1 MKMPAEVETCD
12 NLTDAYPSVQDFN
25 AALGGGAIAL
35 YVISALVIVALAVQF
50 GFLTGH
56 FLRHVPDERKARIVK
71 TYSCDCPPLGH
82 GTDLERFIDNWLAIW
97 VVSHL
102 CRQLEKWLHGSEI

>member
-56 FLRHVPDERKARIVK
+56 FLRHVPDERKARRVK
-71 TYSCDCPPLGH
+71 NYSCGVFHHLGH
-82 GTDLERFIDNWLAIW
+82 GPGLERFIDNWLAICI
-97 VVSHL
+97 L
-102 CRQLEKWLHGSEI
+102 KRD

>member
-35 YVISALVIVALAVQF
+35 YVISAVVIVALAVQF

-56 FLRHVPDERKARIVK
+56 FLRHVPDERKARRVK
-71 TYSCDCPPLGH
+71 NYSCRVFHHLGH
-82 GTDLERFIDNWLAIW
+82 GMAALVDKYF
-97 VVSHL
+97 L
-102 CRQLEKWLHGSEI
+102 CLKKPPAPNRSRR

>member
-1 MKMPAEVETCD
+1 MPAEVETCD

-35 YVISALVIVALAVQF
+35 YVISAVVIVALAVQF

-56 FLRHVPDERKARIVK
+56 FLRHVPDERKARRVK
-71 TYSCDCPPLGH
+71 NYSCRVFHHLGH
-82 GTDLERFIDNWLAIW
+82 GPGLERFIDNWLAICILKRDYKDQIC
-97 VVSHL
+97 SH
-102 CRQLEKWLHGSEI
+102 KI